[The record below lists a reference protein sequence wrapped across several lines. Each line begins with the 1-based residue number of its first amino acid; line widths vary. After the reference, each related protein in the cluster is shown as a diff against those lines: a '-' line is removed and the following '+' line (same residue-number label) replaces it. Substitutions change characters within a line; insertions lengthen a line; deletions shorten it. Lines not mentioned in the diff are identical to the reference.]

1 MNTIN
6 WLGIGTVTGTKN
18 TDTKE
23 IMVHMP
29 TKSATGDGRAVTK
42 VEQVSQTSLNAAGET
57 ETSTTMVS
65 NVVPAIWK
73 PIGEP
78 NRKTAPDVR
87 EGSQVM
93 LYQASG
99 QTKIYW
105 TTYGLNAETF
115 RMETIVWGFSGNP
128 NIDEDAEFDV
138 NDYYTVT
145 VDTRSGFFGLRT
157 TQANK
162 EKSSM
167 EFKIDG
173 GNGRLDFRGS
183 NGSLFSVDD
192 FNSLLNYTNKEGT
205 QIAVDK
211 KKALF
216 SAADSLMLHAE
227 NSISILTKTLAVQC
241 TDVLVKADTAKV
253 AIPVTDWEGM
263 INLKGDV
270 NQTGDI
276 NQTGDLVQIGDTTSS
291 GTVTGVTEVKTAA
304 VRLNIH
310 GHVAVRSGNDVSGPP
325 LPTG

>member
-6 WLGIGTVTGTKN
+6 WLGIGIVSSTKN

-23 IMVHMP
+23 IMVHQP
-29 TKSATGDGRAVTK
+29 NKSATGDGRTVTK
-42 VEQVSQTSLNAAGET
+42 VEQVSQTSLNAAGES

-65 NVVPAIWK
+65 NVVPATWK

-145 VDTRSGFFGLRT
+145 VDTRGGFFGLRT

-162 EKSSM
+162 EKSGM

-192 FNSLLNYTNKEGT
+192 FNSLLNYANKEGT

-227 NSISILTKTLAVQC
+227 NSISVLTKTLAVQC
-241 TDVLVKADTAKV
+241 KDVLVKADTAKV

-263 INLKGDV
+263 INLKGDINQQGDL

-276 NQTGDLVQIGDTTSS
+276 IQIGDTTSS
-291 GTVTGVTEVKTAA
+291 GTVTGVVEVKTAL

-310 GHVAVRSGNDVSGPP
+310 GHTGVENGDGISGPP
-325 LPTG
+325 MPTG

>member
-6 WLGIGTVTGTKN
+6 WLGIGIVTSTKN
-18 TDTKE
+18 TNTSE
-23 IMVHMP
+23 IMVHQP
-29 TKSATGDGRAVTK
+29 NKSATGDGRAVTS
-42 VEQVSQTSLNAAGET
+42 VEQATQTSVNAAGET

-65 NVVPAIWK
+65 NVVPATWK

-128 NIDEDAEFDV
+128 NISEDAEFDV

-145 VDTRSGFFGLRT
+145 VDTRGGFFGLRT

-162 EKSSM
+162 EKSAM

-192 FNSLLNYTNKEGT
+192 FNSLLNYINKEGT
-205 QIAVDK
+205 QLSVDK

-227 NSISILTKTLAVQC
+227 NSISVLTNVLAVQC
-241 TDVLVKADTAKV
+241 KDILVKANTAKV
-253 AIPVTDWEGM
+253 AIGVTDWEGT
-263 INLKGDV
+263 INLKGGFNQEGDYH
-270 NQTGDI
+270 QTGDYI
-276 NQTGDLVQIGDTTSS
+276 QVGDITSS
-291 GTVTGVTEVKTAA
+291 GTITGVTEVKTAL
-304 VRLNIH
+304 VRLNLH
-310 GHVAVRSGNDVSGPP
+310 GHTGVRGGSDTSGPP
-325 LPTG
+325 VPTG